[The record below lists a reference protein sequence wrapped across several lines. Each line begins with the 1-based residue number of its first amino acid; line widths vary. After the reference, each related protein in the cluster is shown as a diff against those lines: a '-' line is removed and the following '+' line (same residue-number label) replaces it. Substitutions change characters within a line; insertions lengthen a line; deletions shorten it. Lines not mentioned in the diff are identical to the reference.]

1 MGKIKKVIKG
11 ADISLVIPPPF
22 FIKMPH
28 TGIAYLSSFLK
39 SKGFRVSVYDLSLKL
54 HNSAKDELRRL
65 WHVDCCNTLFQSE
78 IADLIFRNFE
88 KKINKFI
95 EELLAT
101 DTRVIGFSVNQI
113 SIYLAN
119 RMAKIIKEK
128 DSKRIIIFGGAGT
141 FFKHPREL
149 IRPSFVDIYV
159 IGEGELTLLNILG
172 AYFNQRKIRNGPGI
186 LLGKNIGR
194 YQPSL
199 PPIIQNLDE
208 IPFPTFSEFD
218 LKEYNLGFDYKPLP
232 LLLSRGCIK
241 RCTYCIDYIM
251 WPTYRFRTP
260 GHIMDEIKYHVQN
273 NNIKA
278 FEMIDLTCNGN
289 LRQLSELCELIIN
302 SRLKFD
308 WVSYAIIRKEM
319 DLTLLSKMKQAGCH
333 TLIYGVENGSD
344 RILKLMLK
352 GYAAK
357 EASEVIQNTHRAGIC
372 TNINIIVGFPGETE
386 EDFNQTI
393 EFIRQNKDYIDEVTN
408 VSGCTLFPQAD
419 LGRNKEKYGIS
430 WQEDTDPMLF
440 YDSNG
445 LNREGRN
452 KRVERL
458 VEIINNLGL
467 SKAMVNKPSLNPE
480 VKAILD
486 SEKNK

>member
-1 MGKIKKVIKG
+1 MNKNKETIKG
-11 ADISLVIPPPF
+11 ADIFLVIPPPF

-28 TGIAYLSSFLK
+28 IGVAYLSIFLK
-39 SKGFRVSVYDLSLKL
+39 NKGFRVSVYDLSLKL
-54 HNSAKDELRRL
+54 HNNAREELRRL
-65 WHVDCCNTLFQSE
+65 WHIDCINTFFQSE
-78 IADLIFRNFE
+78 IADLIFKNFE
-88 KKINKFI
+88 NEINKFI
-95 EELLAT
+95 EEFLAT
-101 DTRVIGFSVNQI
+101 DIRVIGFSVNLI

-119 RMAKIIKEK
+119 RIAKIIKEK
-128 DSKRIIIFGGAGT
+128 DPKRIIIFGGAGT

-159 IGEGELTLLNILG
+159 IGEGELPLFNILD
-172 AYFNQRKIRNGPGI
+172 AHFNQRKIRNGAGI
-186 LLGKNIGR
+186 LLGKNLVR

-199 PPIIQNLDE
+199 PLVVQDLDE
-208 IPFPTFSEFD
+208 IPFPAFSEFD
-218 LKEYNLGFDYKPLP
+218 LKEYNQGCDYKPLP

-251 WPTYRFRTP
+251 WPTYRFRSP

-273 NNIKA
+273 NNTKA

-289 LRQLSELCELIIN
+289 LKLLSELCDLIID
-302 SRLKFD
+302 SGLKFD
-308 WVSYAIIRKEM
+308 WVSYAIIRKDM
-319 DLTLLSKMKQAGCH
+319 DFTLLSKMKQAGCH

-344 RILKLMLK
+344 RILEKMRK
-352 GYAAK
+352 NYTAK
-357 EASEVIQNTHRAGIC
+357 EASEVIRITHEVGIC

-386 EDFNQTI
+386 EDFRQTI
-393 EFIRQNKDYIDEVTN
+393 EFICENKDYIDEVTN
-408 VSGCTLFPQAD
+408 VSGCTLFPETD
-419 LGRNKEKYGIS
+419 LGRNKEKYGIF
-430 WQEDTDPMLF
+430 WQEGTDPMLF
-440 YDSNG
+440 YDFNG

-452 KRVERL
+452 KRVEHL

-467 SKAMVNKPSLNPE
+467 SKSIVNKPSLNPE